1 MTHPVCILTMHHCAP
16 IKDDLT
22 ITPELFEKTLQEIC
36 NMGFKFINYRE
47 FKDILFERKNPRRK
61 SVLLTFDD
69 GYFDN
74 YKFAF
79 PILKELQIPAV
90 CFLITDNISK
100 FKRQNFDFTLK
111 PHFKIDYKE
120 DLEHF
125 LTLDEIYE
133 MRDSGL
139 FEFDSHTAT
148 HFSCKN
154 NDEAR
159 IKNEL
164 ERSQEK
170 IKEIFP
176 NKKEFGF
183 CWPKGHF
190 NETSMGLIKKSKYDF
205 AFSVIDGGYC
215 VGDDKFKIRRIDI
228 SNNSKDDKTYIF
240 RVKKKLK
247 IYSTPIIGN
256 LYSNFRNRK
265 FK

>member
-16 IKDDLT
+16 FKDDLT
-22 ITPELFEKTLQEIC
+22 ITPELLKKTMQEIC
-36 NMGFKFINYRE
+36 NMGFKFINYSE
-47 FKDILFERKNPRRK
+47 FKDILFERKKPRKK

-90 CFLITDNISK
+90 CFLITDDINELK
-100 FKRQNFDFTLK
+100 HKNFNFK
-111 PHFKIDYKE
+111 PHSKINCNK
-120 DLEHF
+120 DLEYF
-125 LTLDEIYE
+125 LNLDEIYE

-148 HFSCKN
+148 HFSCKSQDKELIK
-154 NDEAR
+154 DEF
-159 IKNEL
+159 ES
-164 ERSQEK
+164 SQEK

-247 IYSTPIIGN
+247 LYSTPIIGN

-265 FK
+265 FN